1 MSDKSLEK
9 IEADSSIDIDLD
21 KDSWIYIYGSPDLQQ
36 ARSMGYECEEPYL
49 KERIKAEYR
58 GFEVARASLV
68 EKIDFPSKY
77 ALKQSLKWDNVY
89 VAEYYLK
96 GEVLT
101 VDKYLG
107 KYQLIKK
114 PSQPWYILC
123 KQFVRHPVVETVGGS
138 ILFSSFVLAIMFMV
152 KHQPN

>member
-1 MSDKSLEK
+1 MNEKSLTKLET
-9 IEADSSIDIDLD
+9 DSSIDIDLD

-36 ARSMGYECEEPYL
+36 ARSLGYECEERYL

-58 GFEVARASLV
+58 GFEIAKASLV
-68 EKIDFPSKY
+68 KKIDFPSKH
-77 ALKQSLKWDNVY
+77 ALKQSLKWNDIY
-89 VAEYYLK
+89 ISDYYLK

-107 KYQLIKK
+107 KYQLIKQ

-123 KQFVRHPVVETVGGS
+123 KQFISHPFIQTFAGS
-138 ILFSSFVLAIMFMV
+138 ILFSGFILTISFMIRH
-152 KHQPN
+152 KPN